1 MEYGLRIEAPER
13 LPGDAREAC
22 AASWASALP
31 SGPLTAL
38 YFGTEFC
45 EHRLPGAREAAS
57 LCRFAAEAGLDA
69 VLLTPIV
76 TDQGAQHIER
86 LLDALARGGHRP
98 AVVFN
103 DWGVLGLLREA
114 YPEHPRRA
122 GRLLNRGLRDPR
134 AGLQAHGARG
144 DRAARVRRR
153 LAAMGAQALETDPD
167 RDGGYLGEGEEGL
180 GRALHLP
187 YAFATTGRNCL
198 LREPSGEGA
207 GPGITGELGSP
218 CSRPCRSGPR
228 RVRREDTESP
238 LWRAGNAIFYEV
250 SRELAEAHLQAAD
263 RVVIHRRPAP

>member
-1 MEYGLRIEAPER
+1 MVEYGLRIEAPER
-13 LPGDAREAC
+13 LPEDAREAC

-31 SGPLTAL
+31 PGPLTAV

-45 EHRLPGAREAAS
+45 EHRLPSPREAEA
-57 LCRFAAEAGLDA
+57 LCGVAAEAGLEA
-69 VLLTPIV
+69 VLLTPTV
-76 TDQGAQHIER
+76 TDRGAHRLDR
-86 LLDALARGGHRP
+86 LLAALARTGHRP

-134 AGLQAHGARG
+134 AGPEPAGARG

-153 LAAMGAQALETDPD
+153 LAALGAQALETDPD
-167 RDGGYLGEGEEGL
+167 RDGGYLGDGVEGL

-198 LREPSGEGA
+198 LREPAAKA
-207 GPGITGELGSP
+207 GPGITGELGRP
-218 CSRPCRSGPR
+218 CARPCRSGPR
-228 RVRREDTESP
+228 RVRREDTASP
-238 LWRAGNAIFYEV
+238 LWRAGNAIFCEV
-250 SRELAEAHLQAAD
+250 SRELAEAHLPSAD